1 MNKIFEEQVKNQVQ
15 YPEYIEPYK
24 NQKKLQETKNQINNM
39 KTIISNMK
47 QELID
52 IKSKEKN
59 VKKQMMGKF
68 GKLVDKTNNFNKLK
82 L

>member
-47 QELID
+47 QELIV

-59 VKKQMMGKF
+59 VNKKMMKRL
-68 GKLVDKTNNFNKLK
+68 GKLVDRSNNLTN
-82 L
+82 